1 MFYPP
6 TCLTPLNWYN
16 SNVFQVDRMSNLS
29 IKERRRIIKQRLR
42 GASVTWICEK
52 ARISRYTFYYHWNNF
67 QKYGWDGLKVKSK
80 RPKTIHRTPQ
90 DTVDE
95 VIRLRKAH
103 GWGPTKIEKHLRRDD
118 VVGFVSISHNT
129 IYEILVNAGLNN
141 PINEPRKT
149 WGKKR
154 FVRKKPN
161 ELWQA
166 DWKLTDD
173 DRWMLTFL
181 DDYSRFIPGSK
192 IFDEATSW
200 NAIYLFQDC
209 IDEYGAPK
217 QILTDQGT
225 QFYTTQ
231 ENGKTKFTKFCER
244 HDVQHIVASK
254 RRPTTIG
261 KVERFHGS
269 YVKESWRYPTHEAYI
284 HHWNYERPHQGIGYL
299 IPCELYFKEKV

>member
-1 MFYPP
+1 M
-6 TCLTPLNWYN
+6 
-16 SNVFQVDRMSNLS
+16 
-29 IKERRRIIKQRLR
+29 
-42 GASVTWICEK
+42 
-52 ARISRYTFYYHWNNF
+52 
-67 QKYGWDGLKVKSK
+67 KSK

-103 GWGPTKIEKHLRRDD
+103 GWGSTKIEKHLRRDD
-118 VVGFVSISHNT
+118 VVGFCLNKSQYHIRNS
-129 IYEILVNAGLNN
+129 VNAVLDN
-141 PINEPRKT
+141 PINEPRKA

-154 FVRKKPN
+154 FVMKEPN

-173 DRWMLTFL
+173 DRWVLTSI

-192 IFDEATSW
+192 IFDDATSW
-200 NAIYLFQDC
+200 NAIYPFQDC

-231 ENGKTKFTKFCER
+231 ENGKTKFTKFCEG
-244 HDVQHIVASK
+244 HDVQRIIASR
-254 RRPTTIG
+254 RRPATIG
-261 KVERFHGS
+261 NVEGFHGS
-269 YVKESWRYPTHEAYI
+269 YVKES
-284 HHWNYERPHQGIGYL
+284 
-299 IPCELYFKEKV
+299 